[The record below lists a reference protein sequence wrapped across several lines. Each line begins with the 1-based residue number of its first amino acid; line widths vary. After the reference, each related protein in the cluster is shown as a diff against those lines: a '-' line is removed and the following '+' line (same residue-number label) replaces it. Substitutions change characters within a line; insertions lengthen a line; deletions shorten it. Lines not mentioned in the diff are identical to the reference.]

1 MCTAL
6 FIIIIQV
13 TEAELDDFKAGLE
26 IPNCVLEAHPLV
38 KPIPRLLHEIT
49 LNGVKPPYNELTLRL
64 PLTTSRKGKF
74 IVKYI
79 IVYHIVA
86 GNCRGRKCLWITRK

>member
-13 TEAELDDFKAGLE
+13 TEAELDDFKTGLE

-49 LNGVKPPYNELTLRL
+49 MNGVKPPYNELTLRL
-64 PLTTSRKGKF
+64 PLTHPRKGKF
-74 IVKYI
+74 IASQV
-79 IVYHIVA
+79 VYTI
-86 GNCRGRKCLWITRK
+86 L